1 MTRHPENFAKN
12 PEAET
17 SVRGPRPM
25 ALHLANGL
33 SVWREAANGAAKLR
47 LSTVGWHS
55 AVRGAA
61 DELRALVRTEDDW
74 HRLAGAVRKGADAR
88 ARKMLEGMN
97 AYLTHPYV
105 RPRSD
110 AQVALT
116 LGSCRLHD
124 FGGTGT
130 PILMVPSL
138 INPYYVLDL
147 MPGRS
152 LAAYLKAAG
161 YRPYLVEWHD
171 PGLAELGFGL
181 SDFVMKRLKPF
192 LEHVSGTANGPV
204 PVVGYCMGGTLTLAL
219 AARAADLI
227 SRLVLVA
234 APWDFATEKPP
245 AGRKYAGIMS
255 EALARLP
262 GGIPLPVDS
271 VQAFF
276 TSVDPTLSDR
286 KFRAFADMDK
296 ESEAACFF
304 VALERWANT
313 GAPLPRRVAEDLLL
327 GWYRENRPA
336 RGLWHVDG
344 RPVLL
349 DSVTCPVWIAAPEQ
363 DRLVPQ
369 ASAYA
374 AAHGLPNAVC
384 HDPGAGHVGMMVGS
398 RAKTGLW
405 QPMLEWLQ
413 A

>member
-1 MTRHPENFAKN
+1 MMQYPEICAADLEAK
-12 PEAET
+12 T
-17 SVRGPRPM
+17 SVKGPRPLS
-25 ALHLANGL
+25 LHLSNGL
-33 SVWREAANGAAKLR
+33 SVWREAANGAAQLR
-47 LSTVGWHS
+47 SSTAGWHS
-55 AVRGAA
+55 TVRGAA
-61 DELRALVRTEDDW
+61 DELRALVRNEDDW
-74 HRLAGAVRKGADAR
+74 HRLITAVRSGADAR
-88 ARKMLEGMN
+88 ARRMLEGMN

-105 RPRSD
+105 RPESE
-110 AQVALT
+110 ATVALT

-124 FGGTGT
+124 FGGNGL
-130 PILMVPSL
+130 PVLMVPSL

-152 LAAYLKAAG
+152 LAAFLKAAG
-161 YRPYLVEWHD
+161 YRPYVVEWHD
-171 PGLAELGFGL
+171 PGAEELGFGL
-181 SDFVMKRLKPF
+181 SDFVMKRLKPL
-192 LEHVSGTANGPV
+192 LEHVSGSVSGPV
-204 PVVGYCMGGTLTLAL
+204 PVIGYCMGGTLTLAL
-219 AARAADLI
+219 AARAADLV
-227 SRLVLVA
+227 SKLVLVA
-234 APWDFATEKPP
+234 APWDFATEQPP

-262 GGIPLPVDS
+262 GDMPLPIDS

-286 KFRAFADMDK
+286 KFRAFADMNK

-327 GWYRENRPA
+327 GWYRENRPV

-344 RPVLL
+344 RPVRLN
-349 DSVTCPVWIAAPEQ
+349 SVTCPVWIAAPEQ

-374 AAHGLPNAVC
+374 AASGLPNAVC